1 MGKPHLDLDERL
13 SGLKVLLLYD
23 GVVVADE
30 ERSVVC
36 LEDDGGLSLGD
47 GHVELGR
54 VLDLGVSRGQWWVKG
69 RKRRREES

>member
-47 GHVELGR
+47 GHV
-54 VLDLGVSRGQWWVKG
+54 
-69 RKRRREES
+69 